1 MIEQLVS
8 RVFATRN
15 AAHLAHWATSSYA
28 EHVALGEFYDGV
40 IDGIDALIEA
50 HQGAFGLIGKVDV
63 VPVSS
68 KNMDDHLA
76 EEAKWIEQNA
86 DKITGGIRALQN
98 LLDAITDLY
107 LTTHYK
113 LTKLS

>member
-15 AAHLAHWATSSYA
+15 AAHLAHWATNSYS
-28 EHVALGEFYDGV
+28 EHVALGEFYDGL
-40 IDGIDALIEA
+40 IDAVDALVEA
-50 HQGAFGLIGKVDV
+50 RQGAFGLIGDVDV
-63 VPVSS
+63 EPID
-68 KNMDDHLA
+68 KDDIVMHIA
-76 EEAKWIEQNA
+76 QEAKWIEQNA
-86 DKITGGIRALQN
+86 DKITGNIRALQN
-98 LLDAITDLY
+98 LLDALTDLY